1 MDIALQSLNTS
12 SRHLVMPVP
21 FLQGTSPPPFYSNP
35 GGTVGGGLSQECMT
49 LGRLFRT
56 FFRINRHT
64 KTTPSEPKN
73 TLYA

>member
-12 SRHLVMPVP
+12 SRHLMMPVP
-21 FLQGTSPPPFYSNP
+21 FLQGTGPPPFYSNP
-35 GGTVGGGLSQECMT
+35 GGTVNGDLFQECTT

-64 KTTPSEPKN
+64 KTAPSEPEN
-73 TLYA
+73 PLYA